1 MVTLQERS
9 YKKNGVEYLQFRIN
23 ISQKIIDSLNWNG
36 NDSLELIID
45 NGNIIVQN
53 KFKKTFT
60 KLGK

>member
-36 NDSLELIID
+36 NDSLELIMEIS
-45 NGNIIVQN
+45 
-53 KFKKTFT
+53 
-60 KLGK
+60 